1 MDYYHAWFNLKSGVK
16 DADFARDVA
25 RYMDHLK
32 DKQLIE
38 SWKLARSK
46 LGLSPADLGDFHLV
60 METRNMAQ
68 LDAAF
73 NYVASRREPV
83 EGDHF
88 GVNSKVQNAKF
99 GLYRDFPDSVRHEG
113 EEKF

>member
-1 MDYYHAWFNLKSGVK
+1 MDYYHAWFNLKPGVR
-16 DADFARDVA
+16 DTEFARDVA
-25 RYMDHLK
+25 RYMNHLK
-32 DKQLIE
+32 DKKLIE
-38 SWKLARSK
+38 GWKLARSK

-60 METRNMAQ
+60 METQNLTQ
-68 LDAAF
+68 LDGAF

-83 EGDHF
+83 EGAHF

-99 GLYRDFPDSVRHEG
+99 GLYRDFPDPVRHEG